1 MRLSAI
7 CVISI
12 SNIDIIVYQYISHRT
27 ASSILLFFDNFR
39 FSFDIL
45 RGSRHFSRMTDNSD
59 LAALIRDIPDYP
71 KPGIL
76 FRDVSTLLLDGPGF
90 RATIDRLAAMVAPDT
105 ELIAGIE
112 ARGFIVAA
120 GLSYALGLGKL
131 MLRKPG
137 KLPGEKI
144 GTDYALEYGTDRIEM
159 HVGHVR
165 PGQKVVLVDDLI
177 ATGGT
182 AMAGVDLIT
191 QGGGVVQQALFIVDL
206 PELGGAA
213 KLEARGIAVGSLIG
227 FDGH

>member
-1 MRLSAI
+1 
-7 CVISI
+7 
-12 SNIDIIVYQYISHRT
+12 
-27 ASSILLFFDNFR
+27 
-39 FSFDIL
+39 
-45 RGSRHFSRMTDNSD
+45 MTDNSD
-59 LAALIRDIPDYP
+59 LAALIRNIPDYP
-71 KPGIL
+71 KLGIM

-90 RATIDRLAAMVAPDT
+90 RATIDRMAAMVASDT

-159 HVGHVR
+159 HVGHVK
-165 PGQKVVLVDDLI
+165 PGQKVLLVDDLI

-182 AMAGVDLIT
+182 ALAGVDLIT
-191 QGGGVVQQALFIVDL
+191 RGGGIVSQALFIVDL
-206 PELGGAA
+206 PQLGGAE
-213 KLEARGIAVGSLIG
+213 KLQARGIEVNSLIG
-227 FDGH
+227 FEGD

>member
-1 MRLSAI
+1 
-7 CVISI
+7 
-12 SNIDIIVYQYISHRT
+12 
-27 ASSILLFFDNFR
+27 
-39 FSFDIL
+39 
-45 RGSRHFSRMTDNSD
+45 MTDNAD
-59 LAALIRDIPDYP
+59 LAALIRTIPDYP

-105 ELIAGIE
+105 QLIAGIE
-112 ARGFIVAA
+112 ARGFVVAA

-144 GTDYALEYGTDRIEM
+144 GADYALEYGTDRIEM

-165 PGQKVVLVDDLI
+165 PGQKVLLVDDLI

-182 AMAGVDLIT
+182 ASAGVELIR
-191 QGGGVVQQALFIVDL
+191 QGGGKVEQALFIVDL
-206 PELGGAA
+206 PDLGGAA
-213 KLEARGIAVGSLIG
+213 RLRNQGIEVKCLIDFEG
-227 FDGH
+227 D

>member
-1 MRLSAI
+1 
-7 CVISI
+7 
-12 SNIDIIVYQYISHRT
+12 
-27 ASSILLFFDNFR
+27 
-39 FSFDIL
+39 
-45 RGSRHFSRMTDNSD
+45 MTDNSD
-59 LAALIRDIPDYP
+59 LAALIRNIPDYP
-71 KPGIL
+71 KPGIM

-90 RATIDRLAAMVAPDT
+90 RATIDRLAAKVAPDT

-159 HVGHVR
+159 HVGAVR
-165 PGQKVVLVDDLI
+165 PGARVLLVDDLI

-182 AMAGVDLIT
+182 ALAGVTLLRG
-191 QGGGVVQQALFIVDL
+191 QGAMVSDARFLVDL
-206 PELGGAA
+206 PDLGGAE
-213 KLEARGIAVGSLIG
+213 KLRAVGVSPVSLLAFAG
-227 FDGH
+227 D

>member
-1 MRLSAI
+1 M
-7 CVISI
+7 
-12 SNIDIIVYQYISHRT
+12 N
-27 ASSILLFFDNFR
+27 DNA
-39 FSFDIL
+39 
-45 RGSRHFSRMTDNSD
+45 D
-59 LAALIRDIPDYP
+59 LAALIRNIPDYP
-71 KPGIL
+71 KPGIM

-90 RATIDRLAAMVAPDT
+90 RATIDRLAALVSPDT
-105 ELIAGIE
+105 TLIAGIE

-165 PGQKVVLVDDLI
+165 VGQKVVLVDDLL

-191 QGGGVVQQALFIVDL
+191 RAGGVVDQALFIVDL
-206 PELGGAA
+206 PDLGGSA
-213 KLEARGIAVGSLIG
+213 KLRAAGIRVSSLIG
-227 FDGH
+227 FDGD